1 MEKHVLILATT
12 HDFLL
17 KFERE
22 NVKILQEM
30 GYTVHFAANLR
41 EPSYL
46 SDQDRIRAQGVVLH
60 HLDVAR
66 SPYLLGDN
74 RRALEQLLELIRRW
88 EIRAIH
94 CLSLIHI

>member
-22 NVKILQEM
+22 NVEILQSM

-41 EPSYL
+41 EPGYL
-46 SDQDRIRAQGVVLH
+46 SDEEAIRERGVVLH
-60 HLDVAR
+60 HIDIAR
-66 SPYLLGDN
+66 SPYLVREN
-74 RRALEQLLELIRRW
+74 QRALRQLLEIYCR
-88 EIRAIH
+88 
-94 CLSLIHI
+94 